1 MFKDYKR
8 RLEEISYHLWLAGD
22 EERAKELFKVAI
34 NIKKPT
40 SMLTV
45 ELFLN
50 DVIKRSIWML
60 AEIKIESEKKEK
72 NKLIISPDGLIKP

>member
-1 MFKDYKR
+1 
-8 RLEEISYHLWLAGD
+8 
-22 EERAKELFKVAI
+22 ERAKELFKVAI